1 MGEIQVFNV
10 ASQRARWLADR
21 QTVVA
26 SNIANASTPGFK
38 AKDVV
43 PFSVVLGGAEGGL
56 KRTNPRHMDVAGMGG
71 VTSATATQIDPTGK
85 TTESGN
91 SVSIERE
98 LVKGGEVAGAYSLNS
113 NVIKAFHKMMLMSM
127 RG

>member
-1 MGEIQVFNV
+1 MGEIQVFSV
-10 ASQRARWLADR
+10 ASQRAKWLADR
-21 QTVVA
+21 QAVVA
-26 SNIANASTPGFK
+26 SNIANAVTPGFK

-43 PFSVVLGGAEGGL
+43 PFAVVLGGAEGGL
-56 KRTNPRHMDVAGMGG
+56 NRTNPRHLDVAGMDS
-71 VTSATATQIDPTGK
+71 VTSATAIQIDPTGK

-98 LVKGGEVAGAYSLNS
+98 LVKGGQVAGAYSLNT
-113 NVIKAFHKMMLMSM
+113 NVIKAFHKMMLMSV